1 LLQAFQ
7 ITTKKERDATMVVNG
22 YQKQDKITLVGW
34 VDKTID
40 QSLIKDNMRLGFRVT
55 NIWPLNPKVMNE
67 RTQLSKIY
75 IETIIL
81 VGEHLGEDGYISGDQ
96 NDHV

>member
-1 LLQAFQ
+1 MA
-7 ITTKKERDATMVVNG
+7 VNG

-34 VDKTID
+34 VDKIID
-40 QSLIKDNMRLGFRVT
+40 QSLIKDNIRLGFRVT
-55 NIWPLNPKVMNE
+55 NIWSLNPKAMNE

-75 IETIIL
+75 IETIIMD
-81 VGEHLGEDGYISGDQ
+81 GEHLGEDGYISGDQ